1 MQSKIRIGHS
11 DYYIVR
17 KDSKVKVIRASAV
30 GEVEVIIYDYKTGL
44 EKGIAYSYISDV
56 DDYVTF
62 MTWVYS
68 EIAGIE
74 TVTVRM
80 SIIKNYKLRNK
91 RLTDDIMIDMLNN
104 MNGDK
109 LEC

>member
-44 EKGIAYSYISDV
+44 EKGIAYSYISDTN
-56 DDYVTF
+56 DYVTF
-62 MTWVYS
+62 MTWVYEELTGTS
-68 EIAGIE
+68 AEVE
-74 TVTVRM
+74 M

-91 RLTDDIMIDMLNN
+91 RLTDDIMLDMLNN